1 MFLNLNVD
9 RTESLFFLFEVIF
22 KFSFKN
28 FFNLVDIDIL
38 KFNFSREGIFFKFL
52 NDIFKFS
59 ERILLKKL
67 VSSFFVNFIF

>member
-9 RTESLFFLFEVIF
+9 LTESLFFLFDVIF

-28 FFNLVDIDIL
+28 FFKLVGIDIL
-38 KFNFSREGIFFKFL
+38 KFNFSREGILFKFL

-59 ERILLKKL
+59 RKILLKKL
-67 VSSFFVNFIF
+67 VSSLFLNFIF